1 MDIRKKTMSFF
12 FPDIFRS
19 LKVSLRYLLGTGA
32 AVKKGKEIFSQKDT
46 FRKIPVYDADK
57 CVGCRL
63 CANVCPTKSVF
74 VRTNIRPHENP
85 VVEFEL
91 KSERCVSCGL
101 CVEACSRN
109 ALKLE
114 RAKEHVCR

>member
-1 MDIRKKTMSFF
+1 MDIRKKTASFF

-19 LKVSLRYLLGTGA
+19 LKVALLYLLGTGA
-32 AVKKGKEIFSQKDT
+32 AVKKGKEFLPQKET

-63 CANVCPTKSVF
+63 CANVCPTKAVCVQTKIQLQGSPL
-74 VRTNIRPHENP
+74 I
-85 VVEFEL
+85 EFDL
-91 KSERCVSCGL
+91 KNERCISCGL
-101 CVEACSRN
+101 CVEACPQD

-114 RAKEHVCR
+114 RIKEYVCR